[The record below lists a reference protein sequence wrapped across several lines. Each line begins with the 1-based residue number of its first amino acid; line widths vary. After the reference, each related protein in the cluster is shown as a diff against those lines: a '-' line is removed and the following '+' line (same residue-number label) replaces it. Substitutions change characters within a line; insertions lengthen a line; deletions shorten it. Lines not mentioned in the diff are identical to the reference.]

1 MVSAATAAG
10 VGFIVLLHTAI
21 AAFGAR
27 FFRVTL
33 STRWGSLVYTF
44 VLVPLVYVPT
54 TIVLGSL
61 GLGAG
66 AFADTGQLI
75 VVTWA
80 FPFFLGWSIDL
91 FWLPAPEELEEL
103 PDYPD
108 DQ

>member
-1 MVSAATAAG
+1 MVSAVTAAG
-10 VGFIVLLHTAI
+10 VAFIVLVHTAI

-44 VLVPLVYVPT
+44 VLIPLVYVPT
-54 TIVLGSL
+54 TLVFGALGF
-61 GLGAG
+61 GAG
-66 AFADTGQLI
+66 AFSDPGQLI

-91 FWLPAPEELEEL
+91 FWMPSPEELAEL
-103 PDYPD
+103 PEEAN

>member
-10 VGFIVLLHTAI
+10 VAFIVLVHAAI
-21 AAFGAR
+21 AAFSAR
-27 FFRVTL
+27 FFRLTL

-54 TIVLGSL
+54 TLAFGAL

-66 AFADTGQLI
+66 AFADAGQLI
-75 VVTWA
+75 VATWA
-80 FPFFLGWSIDL
+80 FPFFLGWSVDL
-91 FWLPAPEELEEL
+91 FWLPPPEELEEL
-103 PDYPD
+103 PEQPN

>member
-10 VGFIVLLHTAI
+10 VAFIVLVHAAI
-21 AAFGAR
+21 AAFSAR
-27 FFRVTL
+27 FFRLTL

-54 TIVLGSL
+54 TLAFGAL

-66 AFADTGQLI
+66 AFADAGQLI
-75 VVTWA
+75 VATWA

-91 FWLPAPEELEEL
+91 FWLPPPEELEEL
-103 PDYPD
+103 PEQPN